1 MNHSEQAHAVRRQ
14 ILQLLH
20 RSGGGHYGGSLSAVD
35 ILLVIWRDFLCVESE
50 RARFV
55 LSKGHA
61 APALYAVMAATGQID
76 PARLATDAA
85 VGAALPAHPEY
96 DRTGSLSDFST
107 GSLGQGLSAAL
118 GMALVKR
125 PQVAW
130 VLLGD
135 GECQEGQVWEAAML
149 AARLRVGNLLAVV
162 DCNGLQEWGYREG
175 PPVERLAEKWA
186 AFGWRVREVDGH
198 DPGALTCAFTALA
211 DEPVG
216 QPGVVLART
225 IKGRGF
231 PLIERDPVRFHC
243 GMLEPD
249 EYSACLR

>member
-1 MNHSEQAHAVRRQ
+1 MDV
-14 ILQLLH
+14 
-20 RSGGGHYGGSLSAVD
+20 
-35 ILLVIWRDFLCVESE
+35 LLVIWRDFLCAGPE

-61 APALYAVMAATGQID
+61 AAALYAVMVATGHLD
-76 PARLATDAA
+76 PARLAPEAE
-85 VGAALPAHPEY
+85 GNGSLPAHPEY
-96 DRTGSLSDFST
+96 DSSGTLSDFST

-125 PQVAW
+125 PQPAW

-149 AARLRVGNLLAVV
+149 AARLGLGNLLAVV
-162 DCNGLQEWGYREG
+162 DCNGLQEWGYSDG

-198 DPGALTCAFTALA
+198 DPAALTSAFSALA
-211 DEPVG
+211 DAPADR
-216 QPGVVLART
+216 PSVVLART

-243 GMLEPD
+243 GTLEPD
-249 EYSACLR
+249 EYAACLA